1 MRQEIYEDPFS
12 IHDWDTEHGSRCF
25 IHLVN
30 AATWH
35 AITGQVPPSKP
46 LTAEQYTKAGF
57 PWFAYYDSDLK
68 AVEGSKNLANLK
80 TVKETAA
87 EKRATTLPDN
97 QPVSV
102 VNIVNLRSGLKRHQ
116 VRETDF
122 ST

>member
-35 AITGQVPPSKP
+35 AITGQTPPSKP
-46 LTAEQYTKAGF
+46 LTAAQYTKAGF
-57 PWFAYYDSDLK
+57 PWFDYYDSDLK
-68 AVEGSKNLANLK
+68 AVEGSKSLVSLK

-87 EKRATTLPDN
+87 EKRALPLTDN
-97 QPVSV
+97 QSV
-102 VNIVNLRSGLKRHQ
+102 AIDNIANLRSGLKRHQ
-116 VRETDF
+116 VREEDI